1 MYQVTQWVI
10 SSPPVLICPPP
21 HLHQWHITL
30 PVWWNQ
36 LELSGCEHE
45 RRAYCFLSLQVYL
58 MHVTSYVW
66 VPFISTGSVSVSAVV
81 MVRHPDI
88 LICAGFMR
96 HSGWSPCLPLQ
107 WGQLVYTGLLPHHV
121 ASMSGASL
129 IVSERKSLL
138 KHTLIYICSIF
149 NLCY

>member
-30 PVWWNQ
+30 PVCWNQ

-45 RRAYCFLSLQVYL
+45 RQAYCFLSLQVYL

-66 VPFISTGSVSVSAVV
+66 VPFNSTGSASVSAGE
-81 MVRHPDI
+81 MVRHRDI

-96 HSGWSPCLPLQ
+96 HSSWHCSLSTTPMGSARIYRFVSTPCCFHVRSKPNYVWMQ
-107 WGQLVYTGLLPHHV
+107 ITAQTYVYLH
-121 ASMSGASL
+121 
-129 IVSERKSLL
+129 L
-138 KHTLIYICSIF
+138 KHI
-149 NLCY
+149 